1 MTAPIAVSL
10 TIPDISI
17 GCGSSISRVLTELL
31 ARHHGDAV
39 DHRRIEDRAVLVL
52 QRRDDRAAGGSERTS
67 ERTNERGT
75 ACVANDSPRKTAGP
89 PDDDASSL
97 AFGLDGQSR
106 RMDAW
111 MDRWIDGQTPRGV

>member
-1 MTAPIAVSL
+1 MTAPVAVSL

-52 QRRDDRAAGGSERTS
+52 QRRDDRAGGSELAS

-106 RMDAW
+106 RMDGW
-111 MDRWIDGQTPRGV
+111 MDG